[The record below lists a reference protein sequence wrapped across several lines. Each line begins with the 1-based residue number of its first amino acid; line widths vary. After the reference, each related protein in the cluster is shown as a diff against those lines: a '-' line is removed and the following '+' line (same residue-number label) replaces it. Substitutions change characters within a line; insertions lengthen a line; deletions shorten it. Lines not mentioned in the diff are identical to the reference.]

1 MQPDKRN
8 QVGQTALK
16 ITQFG
21 MGGTGFGNIYKAVG
35 DQDAQATID
44 AAWNAGVRYF
54 DTAPLYGGGLSEIR
68 VGQGLARYPRHEFVI
83 STKVGWR
90 LEPIEAGDSQSG
102 PTNVF
107 ADALPYRGVM
117 DYSLDAAKRSLEA
130 SLTRL
135 DTDHVEIVLMH
146 DPDESISI
154 QPNFDPYAVS
164 HFKAAM
170 ENVYPWLDD
179 LRRQGVVKAIGLGM
193 NQWQML
199 TDFAKAGDF
208 DCFLLAGRYTLLEQ
222 ESLQQFLP
230 LCEQKGIS
238 IIVGGPYNS
247 GILVSGAV
255 PGAYYNYAPAPQPLL
270 DRVRAI
276 EAVCARHQVALQ
288 AAALQFPFGH
298 PAVAAIIP
306 GARAATELA
315 QNIAYFKQ
323 EIPAD
328 FWAEL
333 KHLQLI
339 DPASP
344 TPQ

>member
-1 MQPDKRN
+1 MQPNQLR
-8 QVGQTALK
+8 QVGKTALH

-21 MGGTGFGNIYKAVG
+21 LGGTGFGNIYKAIG
-35 DQDAQATID
+35 DQTAQATID
-44 AAWNAGVRYF
+44 AAWQAGIRYF

-68 VGQGLARYPRHEFVI
+68 LGKGLAGYPRNELVI

-90 LEPIEAGDSQSG
+90 LEALAPGDQLGG
-102 PTNVF
+102 PDNVF
-107 ADALPYRGVM
+107 DNALPYRGVM
-117 DYSLDAAKRSLEA
+117 DYSLDAAKRSLDE
-130 SLTRL
+130 SLQRL
-135 DTDHVEIVLMH
+135 NTDHVEIVLMH

-154 QPNFDPYAVS
+154 KPNFDPYAVS

-199 TDFAKAGDF
+199 TDFANAGDF

-222 ESLQQFLP
+222 ESLQSFLP
-230 LCEQKGIS
+230 LCEKKQIS

-247 GILVSGAV
+247 GILATGAV
-255 PGAYYNYAPAPQPLL
+255 PGAYYNYAPAPQPIL
-270 DRVRAI
+270 DRVQKI
-276 EAVCARHQVALQ
+276 QQVCAGHGVTLQ

-306 GARAATELA
+306 GARAATEL
-315 QNIAYFKQ
+315 QENIAHFQ
-323 EIPAD
+323 QGIPAD
-328 FWAEL
+328 FWAEV
-333 KHLQLI
+333 KHLGLI
-339 DPASP
+339 DPAAP
-344 TPQ
+344 TPK